1 MANLQCIKG
10 LDEFLK
16 ALDQLPK
23 NIAKNVLRGAVN
35 AGATVLRQE
44 AVFLAPEYKPPEGEK
59 PDERADPGKI
69 KRAIYQKQIPEKSNE
84 LVQTFYVG
92 VRRGPKSTVK
102 IKGNQVAVDA
112 YYWSWLEFGHYYVP
126 PGIQSGKGSTAA
138 NTAHRDAHK
147 TGANAV
153 WVEPRSFMRPAFA
166 IAKDQ
171 AIKTMVSYFER
182 RIPAEAQKLGLV
194 MK

>member
-1 MANLQCIKG
+1 MANLQCVKG
-10 LDEFLK
+10 LDEFLA

-35 AGATVLRQE
+35 AGATVLRNE
-44 AVFLAPEYKPPEGEK
+44 AVFLAPEYEGE
-59 PDERADPGKI
+59 DERPDKGLI
-69 KRAIYQKQIPEKSNE
+69 KRAIYQKQIPELSND
-84 LVQTFYVG
+84 LQQTFYVG

-102 IKGNQVAVDA
+102 VRGQKVVVDA
-112 YYWSWLEFGHYYVP
+112 YYWTWLEFGHYYVP
-126 PGIQSGKGSTAA
+126 RNTTGVSNATHAKNSKATGTAL
-138 NTAHRDAHK
+138 
-147 TGANAV
+147 

-171 AIKTMVSYFER
+171 AVAAMVTYFER
-182 RIPAEAQKLGLV
+182 RIPIEAQKLGLV